1 MLKMVVDDADRG
13 NQPEVLDVRAS
24 RFRHPQPVERGHGD
38 QRMLGGQ
45 AEARCDQ
52 ERAEFVA
59 V

>member
-1 MLKMVVDDADRG
+1 MVVDDADRG

-24 RFRHPQPVERGHGD
+24 RFRHPQPVEREHGD

-45 AEARCDQ
+45 PEARCGQ

>member
-1 MLKMVVDDADRG
+1 MMPTAG
-13 NQPEVLDVRAS
+13 TSPEVLDVRAS
-24 RFRHPQPVERGHGD
+24 RFRHPQPVEREHRD